1 MSLVGTRPPTMDEW
15 EKYELHHRKR
25 LAIKPGLTGMWQV
38 SGRSDITDFE
48 EVVELDTKYIAD
60 DIFLNVDKYH
70 INQILLAIPTAT
82 PHQKRDILNICK
94 ETGCELKQL
103 PGVYQLVNGEVSLS
117 KMKKVAVEDL
127 LGRDTIKVN
136 MSEIFQYLKGKR
148 ILVKFQ

>member
-1 MSLVGTRPPTMDEW
+1 MDEW

-48 EVVELDTKYIAD
+48 EVVELDTKYIAEWC
-60 DIFLNVDKYH
+60 L
-70 INQILLAIPTAT
+70 
-82 PHQKRDILNICK
+82 KRDILNICK

-136 MSEIFQYLKGKR
+136 IQTGLFSLMRNLEMVLQIFWQNRKIRMPGSLSS
-148 ILVKFQ
+148 

>member
-1 MSLVGTRPPTMDEW
+1 MEGVPVVG
-15 EKYELHHRKR
+15 
-25 LAIKPGLTGMWQV
+25 
-38 SGRSDITDFE
+38 GR
-48 EVVELDTKYIAD
+48 D

-136 MSEIFQYLKGKR
+136 ICKCKR
-148 ILVKFQ
+148 YIENRNRHRIRSCTIRKRSRQQRKCDPAVQAPD